1 MLKDNL
7 QMLRSLHGFSQ
18 EEIAEK
24 VGISR
29 QAYAKWE
36 SGATIP
42 DVEKCAL
49 LAAVYDTTIDSLI
62 STASA
67 DGVGVIP
74 PAPKGKHIWGAVTM
88 NDKGQIV
95 IPRDAR
101 QQYGLKGGDRL
112 VVLGD
117 EVGIAL
123 ISAEVFLKT
132 E

>member
-123 ISAEVFLKT
+123 IPAEVFLKA